1 MRSLLCSL
9 FTVAQLFTFGQ
20 VSNITCTSEAA
31 ELAMKGLHDPA
42 QYAASEVIDDH
53 EVILCELR
61 TAVAAD
67 SLKAHL
73 QGLLRF
79 YTRHTRSDT
88 VSETSGIGAA
98 RRWIHGKFAE
108 FSAANEDRLIPG
120 YVQFDYQA
128 GANECG
134 SGAAWKNVLAVLPGS
149 DVSDHRVVLIEAH
162 MDSRC
167 ADNCDSTCYAPG
179 AEDNGSGV
187 ALVMELARVLT
198 KYTFKH
204 TLVFLLTTG
213 EEHGLLGAEAMAT
226 YCTTQNIALKAVQN
240 NDVIGGVLCGATAS
254 PPSCSPAGD
263 VDSLQVR
270 LFSSGSTA
278 LPHRGFARTI
288 KMYYDEK
295 MSNQVH
301 VPMTISVMNSED
313 RGERGGDHIPFRIEG
328 FRNVRFTAANEHGDG
343 DPSGPGYADHQH
355 TSDDILG
362 VDTDGDQEVD
372 SFFVD
377 FNYLQRN
384 AVINGTSMTLL
395 ALGPETPTF
404 DVLDEPTGLRV
415 VITGNASLPWYRIG
429 VRDNSAA
436 TEFEALY
443 RTDETSFPIPGL
455 TAANAYFISVAGIDS
470 AGIMSPF
477 SGELT
482 KVNDVG
488 TPPGTMDDLPFGL
501 ACAPI
506 SIAEQLDPNTTLQLL
521 PCKPNPF
528 ADRTVIPIQN
538 YSMKRFGKAAIV
550 INDMHGKELMKIPF
564 VLERGLN
571 EVHYNHRSSP
581 GLFQYG
587 LMVDG
592 HRVGTRKLVVLP

>member
-9 FTVAQLFTFGQ
+9 FTVVQLFTFGQ
-20 VSNITCTSEAA
+20 VSNITCTSAAA
-31 ELAMKGLHDPA
+31 EQAMKGLHDPA
-42 QYAASEVIDDH
+42 QYAASDVIDDH

-61 TAVAAD
+61 TAVSAD

-73 QGLLRF
+73 QGLLTF

-88 VSETSGIGAA
+88 VSSASGIGAA
-98 RRWIHGKFAE
+98 RRWIHSKFEE
-108 FSAANEDRLIPG
+108 FSEANEDRLIPG
-120 YVQFDYQA
+120 YLQFDYQA

-134 SGAAWKNVLAVLPGS
+134 NGEGWRNVLAVLPGS
-149 DVSDHRVVLIEAH
+149 DVSDHRVILIEAH

-187 ALVMELARVLT
+187 ALVMELARVLS

-240 NDVIGGVLCGATAS
+240 NDVIGGVLCGVAAS

-278 LPHRGFARTI
+278 LLHRGFARTI

-295 MSNQVH
+295 MRTQVP

-328 FRNVRFTAANEHGDG
+328 FRNVRFTAANEHGTG
-343 DPSGPGYADHQH
+343 DPSEPGYDDHQH
-355 TSDDILG
+355 TSNDILG
-362 VDTDGDQEVD
+362 VDTDGDLELD
-372 SFFVD
+372 SFYVD

-384 AVINGTSMTLL
+384 AVINGMSMVLL

-429 VRDNSAA
+429 VRDNSSA

-443 RTDETSFPIPGL
+443 RTENTSFLIPNL
-455 TAANAYFISVAGIDS
+455 TASNAYFISVAGIDS

-477 SGELT
+477 SCELT
-482 KVNDVG
+482 KVNDVI

-506 SIAEQLDPNTTLQLL
+506 SIAEQVGPNATLQLL
-521 PCKPNPF
+521 PCRPNPF

-538 YSMKRFGKAAIV
+538 NSAKRYRNAAIV
-550 INDMHGKELMKIPF
+550 INDMHGRELMKISF
-564 VLERGLN
+564 LLEKGLN
-571 EVHYNHRSSP
+571 EVHYDHQASA

-592 HRVGTRKLVVLP
+592 QIVGTQKMVVLP